1 MRVFAALVAVAL
13 LAIAR
18 PAYAQTFTPA
28 QSLATEQN
36 PMTLVVDARQVR
48 RGVLFVHETMPVQS
62 GTFTIDYPQWIP
74 GEHGPTGPLYD
85 LASLRVS
92 SGSMP
97 VAWHRDDLDMYA
109 FHLDVPQGVTSVT
122 LDFDILLN
130 APGDIMST
138 ASLAIVNWNR
148 VLLYQH
154 GIDSAQYWVKASVML
169 PSAWQFGTALRVQSQ
184 SGDRVDF
191 APAAIV
197 NFVDSP
203 MDLGAYV
210 QKWTLWKE
218 GSAFVELDAFADDP
232 KDLEISP
239 NILHAYQRV
248 PAEAFALYGSR
259 HFADYHA
266 LLTLSNSIPFQGI
279 EHHQSSDNRSDNDF
293 LTNSQVNVGA
303 ADLVT
308 HEFSHSWNGKYRR
321 PYDLTTPNF
330 QVPQKTD
337 LLWVYEGMNQYLG
350 DLISF
355 RAGLRD
361 PKTYPDLVAADYAQM
376 ASESG
381 RKTTPII
388 DLTTG
393 APYFYT
399 EHGDYDSIRR
409 MASDFY
415 VEGHLLWLDVDTII
429 RERSHGTRSID
440 TFLHRYTLPAVTGP
454 IVKTYTRAEIE
465 ALLNDVEPYDW
476 HAFFQRHVYTATATP
491 PEDELAR
498 AGWKLVWNQT
508 PNPYLVFDDVADRDG
523 LNAWFSLGFNT
534 DSKNVVLDV
543 REGSPAWDAGLV
555 PKATIL
561 AIDGFAVDKA
571 RLEYSLKT
579 MQHTNAP
586 IVLLEQRAGMFQ
598 VLTLN
603 YHDGLRFPHL
613 ERISGTTDM
622 LSAIAAPHAR

>member
-1 MRVFAALVAVAL
+1 MKGLAAVFAIAAVF
-13 LAIAR
+13 LAQ
-18 PAYAQTFTPA
+18 PASAQSFTPA
-28 QSLATEQN
+28 ASLATEQN
-36 PMTLVVDARQVR
+36 PMTLVVDARQVAH
-48 RGVLFVHETMPVQS
+48 GVLFVHETMPVQS
-62 GTFTIDYPQWIP
+62 GTFTIDYPQWVP
-74 GEHGPTGPLYD
+74 GEHGPSGPLYD

-92 SGSMP
+92 SGSTP
-97 VAWHRDDLDMYA
+97 VAWHRDEVDMYA
-109 FHLDVPQGVTSVT
+109 FHLDVPQGMTSVT

-138 ASLAIVNWNR
+138 AALAIINWNR
-148 VLLYQH
+148 ALLYQH

-169 PSAWQFGTALRVQSQ
+169 PPAWQFGTALRVQSQ
-184 SGDRVDF
+184 RSDRVDF
-191 APAAIV
+191 ATTAIV

-203 MDLGAYV
+203 MDLGEYSK
-210 QKWTLWKE
+210 KWTLWKE
-218 GSAFVELDAFADDP
+218 GAAFVELDAFADDP
-232 KDLEISP
+232 KDLEIAP
-239 NILHAYQRV
+239 NILGAYERV

-266 LLTLSNSIPFQGI
+266 LLTLSNPIPFQGI
-279 EHHQSSDNRSDNDF
+279 EHHQSSDNRADNDF
-293 LTNSQVNVGA
+293 LTNSQANVSY

-350 DLISF
+350 DLIAF

-361 PKTYPDLVAADYAQM
+361 PKTYPDLVAADYALL

-393 APYFYT
+393 APYYYYQ
-399 EHGDYDSIRR
+399 HGEYDSIRR
-409 MASDFY
+409 TASDFY
-415 VEGHLLWLDVDTII
+415 SEGHLLWLDVDTII
-429 RERSHGTRSID
+429 RERSHGARSLD

-465 ALLNDVEPYDW
+465 SLLNDVEPYDW
-476 HAFFQRHVYTATATP
+476 HAFFERHVYTISVNP

-508 PNPYLVFDDVADRDG
+508 QNPYLAPDDIADRGG
-523 LNAWFSLGFNT
+523 LSAWFSLGFTT
-534 DSKNVVLDV
+534 DAKHVVKDV
-543 REGSPAWDAGLV
+543 REGSPAWDAGLEPNATVLAVDGYAVDNARLNYSLRSAEHANV
-555 PKATIL
+555 PIAL
-561 AIDGFAVDKA
+561 LVQRDSSFAV
-571 RLEYSLKT
+571 L
-579 MQHTNAP
+579 N
-586 IVLLEQRAGMFQ
+586 
-598 VLTLN
+598 LN
-603 YHDGLRFPHL
+603 YHDGPRFPHL

-622 LSAIAAPHAR
+622 LSAIAAPHAK

>member
-1 MRVFAALVAVAL
+1 MKAFLTFLAIAL
-13 LAIAR
+13 LATAR
-18 PAYAQTFTPA
+18 PASAQSFTPA
-28 QSLATEQN
+28 KSLATEQN
-36 PMTLVVDARQVR
+36 PMILVVDARQVT

-62 GTFTIDYPQWIP
+62 GTFSIDYPQWVP
-74 GEHGPTGPLYD
+74 GEHGPSGPLYD

-92 SGSMP
+92 SGSTP
-97 VAWHRDDLDMYA
+97 VAWHRDEVDMYA
-109 FHLDVPQGVTSVT
+109 FHLDVPQGVTSVS
-122 LDFDILLN
+122 LDFDVLLN

-138 ASLAIVNWNR
+138 AALAIVNWNR

-154 GIDSAQYWVKASVML
+154 GIDSGQYWVKASVML
-169 PSAWQFGTALRVQSQ
+169 PPAWQFGTALRVQSQ

-191 APAAIV
+191 APTAIV

-203 MDLGAYV
+203 MDLGQYA

-218 GSAFVELDAFADDP
+218 GTVFVELDAFADDP
-232 KDLEISP
+232 KDLEVTP
-239 NILHAYQRV
+239 GILSAYQRV

-259 HFADYHA
+259 HFGDYHA

-279 EHHQSSDNRSDNDF
+279 EHHQSSDNRADSDF
-293 LTNSQVNVGA
+293 LTNSQANVSF

-350 DLISF
+350 DLIAF

-361 PKTYPDLVAADYAQM
+361 PKTYPDLVAADYAAM
-376 ASESG
+376 AAESG

-393 APYFYT
+393 APYFYYQ
-399 EHGDYDSIRR
+399 HGDYDSIRR
-409 MASDFY
+409 MAFDFY
-415 VEGHLLWLDVDTII
+415 TEGHLLWLDVDTII

-440 TFLHRYTLPAVTGP
+440 TFLHRYTLPTVTGP

-465 ALLNDVEPYDW
+465 ALLNEVEPYDW
-476 HAFFQRHVYTATATP
+476 HAFFERYVYTVTANP
-491 PEDELAR
+491 PQDELAR
-498 AGWKLVWNQT
+498 AGYKLVWNQM
-508 PNPYLVFDDVADRDG
+508 PNPYLTPDDLADRDG

-561 AIDGFAVDKA
+561 AIDGYAVDKG
-571 RLEYSLKT
+571 RLEYSLRT
-579 MQHTNAP
+579 ALHARAP
-586 IVLLEQRAGMFQ
+586 IALLVQRANTYA
-598 VLTLN
+598 VLSLN
-603 YHDGLRFPHL
+603 YHDGPRFPHL
-613 ERISGTTDM
+613 ERIPGTADM
-622 LSAIAAPHAR
+622 LSAIAAPHAK